1 VKIKVVTQTGQV
13 RPLDVPATGS
23 LMQALSGAGLPVR
36 ADCGG
41 CLACGTC
48 HVYIDPAWA
57 ARLPP
62 PGEDELGMLEMAL
75 DPRETSRLS
84 CQIVLDE
91 ALDGL
96 AVILA
101 PGTE

>member
-1 VKIKVVTQTGQV
+1 VVTQTGEV

-23 LMQALSGAGLPVR
+23 LMQALSGAGLPLR

>member
-1 VKIKVVTQTGQV
+1 MQINVVTQSGGAGA
-13 RPLDVPATGS
+13 LEVPASGS
-23 LMQALSGAGLPVR
+23 LLQALSGAGLPLR

-41 CLACGTC
+41 ALACGTC
-48 HVYIDPAWA
+48 HVYIGADWA
-57 ARLPP
+57 DRLPAP
-62 PGEDELGMLEMAL
+62 AEDERAMLEMAL
-75 DPRETSRLS
+75 DPQENSRLS
-84 CQIVLDE
+84 CQIALTA

>member
-1 VKIKVVTQTGQV
+1 VVTQTKAV